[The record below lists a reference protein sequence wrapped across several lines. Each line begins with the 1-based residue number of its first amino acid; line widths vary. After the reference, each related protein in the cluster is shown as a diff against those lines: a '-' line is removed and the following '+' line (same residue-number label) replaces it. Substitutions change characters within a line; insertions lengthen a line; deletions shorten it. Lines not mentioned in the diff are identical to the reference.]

1 MIKNYLKIAI
11 RNLKRHKAYAIINVA
26 GLAMGITCAILIF
39 TLVKYHLSYDTF
51 HAQSDRIY
59 RVISEFHSE
68 EISYSSGVPQ
78 PLGKAFRNDYTFAE
92 KVARVA
98 VYENQLLSLPQ
109 SRDHKKFQEE
119 QGVAYAEPELLDIM
133 SFPLVQGDQN
143 TALTEPNTAIV
154 TQKIASKYFGNEN
167 PIGQTIRLDNRF
179 DFKVTGVLQ
188 DLPAT
193 TDRRQEIYLSYANL
207 KDQNAWLAGDE
218 SWGGVFSGLNCFV
231 RLKPGVT
238 QAMVENALPSMSTKY
253 YDAEGAKVFRFKL
266 QPIADMHFNPD
277 LGGYVEKKNLWALS
291 LVGLFLIITACVNF
305 INLATA
311 QALTRAREIG
321 VRKVLGSL
329 RAQLFWQFI
338 SETALITA
346 FATIIAFGLA
356 HLALPFANQL
366 FESRMTINLFQD
378 YYLLGFL
385 VVLLVVVV
393 FFSGSYPG
401 LILAGFQPM
410 QALKGKLAQKHVGG
424 FTLRRGLVITQFAIS
439 QILIIGTIVIADQ
452 MRYSQESDL
461 GFNKDAV
468 VMLPVPVRDQAKLS
482 TLRSRV
488 EQVAGVSES
497 AFCFQAPAA
506 GANMNTGLRYD
517 TRTEEEVFSINMKVA
532 DSKYLSTFDL
542 QLVAGRNIVPSDT
555 VREFVV
561 NETLVKKLG
570 VKSPEEVIGKQLSVN
585 GGTMTAPI
593 VGVVKDFYNYSFR
606 TDISPVCIMS
616 DISRYQNYAVK
627 VNTGNLQPTLAAI
640 EKVWSETFPEFVYQH
655 EFLDERI
662 ADFYALDA
670 IMLQLIQFFAGVAI
684 FIGCLG
690 LYGLISFMAV
700 QKTKEIGVRKVLGA
714 SVENI
719 LWLFGKEFVRLV
731 IIAFVLAAPLAW
743 WVMTKWLAEF
753 KYKIELG
760 AGIFALAIAATLLI
774 AAITVGY
781 RSLRAALMNPVRSL
795 RSE

>member
-1 MIKNYLKIAI
+1 MIKNYFKIAF
-11 RNLKRHKAYAIINVA
+11 RNLKRHKAYAFINVA
-26 GLAMGITCAILIF
+26 GLALGIGCAILIF

-51 HAQSDRIY
+51 HADSDRIY
-59 RVISEFHSE
+59 RVITEFHSE
-68 EISYSSGVPQ
+68 EVNYSGGVPG

-98 VYENQLLSLPQ
+98 TYQDQLLSLPL
-109 SRDHKKFQEE
+109 SRDNKKFQEE
-119 QGVAYAEPELLDIM
+119 EGVAYADPEFFEIM
-133 SFPLVQGDQN
+133 NFPLVLGDQK
-143 TALTEPNTAIV
+143 TALAEPNTAII
-154 TQKIASKYFGNEN
+154 TQSVATRYFGNEN

-179 DFKVTGVLQ
+179 DHKVTGVLQ

-207 KDQNAWLAGDE
+207 KDQNTWLAGDD

-238 QAMVENALPSMSTKY
+238 QATVEKALPSMSTKY
-253 YDAEGAKVFRFKL
+253 YDAEGAKVFQFKL

-311 QALTRAREIG
+311 QALNRAKEIG
-321 VRKVLGSL
+321 VRKVLGGL
-329 RAQLFWQFI
+329 RGQLFWQFI
-338 SETALITA
+338 SETALITL
-346 FATIIAFGLA
+346 FALVVAFGLA
-356 HLALPFANQL
+356 LLALPYVNQL
-366 FESRMTINLFQD
+366 FESRLTINLFQD
-378 YYLLGFL
+378 YYLLAFMA
-385 VVLLVVVV
+385 VLLVVVV

-410 QALKGKLAQKHVGG
+410 QALKGKLVQKNIGG

-439 QILIIGTIVIADQ
+439 QVLIIGTIVIADQ
-452 MRYSQESDL
+452 MRFSKESDL

-482 TLRSRV
+482 TLKSRI

-497 AFCFQAPAA
+497 SFCFQAPAA
-506 GANMNTGLRYD
+506 SSNNNTGFRYD
-517 TRTEEEVFSINMKVA
+517 TRTEEEVFSINMKTA
-532 DSKYLSTFDL
+532 DHQYLSTFGL
-542 QLVAGRNIVPSDT
+542 QLVAGRNILPSDT
-555 VREFVV
+555 VREFII
-561 NETLVKKLG
+561 NETLVRKLG

-616 DISRYQNYAVK
+616 DLSRYQNYGVK
-627 VNTGNLQPTLAAI
+627 VNLDNVKPTLTAI
-640 EKVWSETFPEFVYQH
+640 EKIWSETFPEFVYKQ

-662 ADFYALDA
+662 AQFYELDA
-670 IMLQLIQFFAGVAI
+670 IMLRLIQFFAGVAI

-700 QKTKEIGVRKVLGA
+700 QKNKEIGVRKVLGA

-731 IIAFVLAAPLAW
+731 ILAFAIAAPLAW
-743 WVMTKWLAEF
+743 WVMNKWLAEF
-753 KYKIELG
+753 KYKIEIG
-760 AGIFALAIAATLLI
+760 AGIFVLAVGTTLVI

-781 RSLRAALMNPVRSL
+781 RSLRAALMNPVKSL